1 MTDATKKKRG
11 TWWRENV
18 DDGLAAFGVFFVFI
32 GLVGWSWPAAFVWL
46 GLVCL
51 AVAWAVRR

>member
-1 MTDATKKKRG
+1 MTERQKKSGSWLK
-11 TWWRENV
+11 ENL
-18 DDGLAAFGVFFVFI
+18 DDGTAAVGVFFVFI
-32 GLVGWSWPAAFVWL
+32 GLAGWSWPAAFVWL